1 MLDLGSA
8 LIRIQPIV
16 TTILLKA
23 HSKVWKTLQFLDF
36 STDLLNF
43 FQNHDPKIEKNC
55 LFFWYVILSFRAL
68 WTDKYLGSITSTTA
82 VEISTF

>member
-23 HSKVWKTLQFLDF
+23 HPKVWKILQFLDL

-43 FQNHDPKIEKNC
+43 FQNHDPRIEKSAY
-55 LFFWYVILSFRAL
+55 FFGMLSSL
-68 WTDKYLGSITSTTA
+68 LEHCGQINTYLGSITSTTA
-82 VEISTF
+82 VVLTF